1 MATLTATEQPD
12 RLSSDKT
19 EVGSAIA
26 SPPEKPTLVED
37 PIADEKA
44 QQSQDENPEYPH
56 GLKLVL
62 IISALCLAV
71 FLVAL
76 DQTIIAPALG
86 AITAQFQSVKD
97 IVCFFCLSFYVE
109 KSFYGSFLFG
119 PRDAG
124 QANTEIGL
132 VWKCISSYDDGF
144 AAHVWRCVQVVQ
156 RQVGLSVCCVYLR
169 GG

>member
-44 QQSQDENPEYPH
+44 QQSQDDNPEYPH

-97 IVCFFCLSFYVE
+97 IVCFFASLFMSRNPSTGVF
-109 KSFYGSFLFG
+109 FLV
-119 PRDAG
+119 PEM
-124 QANTEIGL
+124 QARL
-132 VWKCISSYDDGF
+132 M
-144 AAHVWRCVQVVQ
+144 
-156 RQVGLSVCCVYLR
+156 LR
-169 GG
+169 

>member
-26 SPPEKPTLVED
+26 SPLRNTPPPED
-37 PIADEKA
+37 HAADEKV
-44 QQSQDENPEYPH
+44 QQRVDDNPDYPH

-62 IISALCLAV
+62 IIAALCLAV

-97 IVCFFCLSFYVE
+97 IVCACPAVSSRLVSAHC
-109 KSFYGSFLFG
+109 SNSW
-119 PRDAG
+119 RDAN
-124 QANTEIGL
+124 AE
-132 VWKCISSYDDGF
+132 
-144 AAHVWRCVQVVQ
+144 
-156 RQVGLSVCCVYLR
+156 
-169 GG
+169 